1 MCKSFRSSMRVRKQ
15 NDRSSSTHQR
25 TSYPAIWKNCDHHQ
39 DFTHDSPKYDQHLPK
54 IGKVGSSGNSSQD
67 ELLEMESD
75 EETPN
80 VQTSRIHDLFDQQK
94 VSLSQMDG
102 YQSSAVMAGSIVGL
116 ATRLAAGD
124 GDRDEDME
132 GGEGGEKRD
141 EKEGRE
147 GAE

>member
-1 MCKSFRSSMRVRKQ
+1 
-15 NDRSSSTHQR
+15 
-25 TSYPAIWKNCDHHQ
+25 
-39 DFTHDSPKYDQHLPK
+39 
-54 IGKVGSSGNSSQD
+54 
-67 ELLEMESD
+67 MESD

-80 VQTSRIHDLFDQQK
+80 VQTSRILDLFDQQK

-116 ATRLAAGD
+116 ATRPAAGD